1 LSVSIDYNAQTGLA
15 MTKKSETM
23 RILRDAKQLSRRY
36 RAVTGKPLGITG
48 EVAEYEAARILG
60 VQLTPARNAG
70 YDAIEKVNGSARRLQ
85 IKGRC
90 LLPDC
95 KPGQRLGSIDVRKK
109 WDAVLLVLLDE
120 TFDATEIHEA
130 KRAAVVAALA
140 EPGSK
145 ARNERGALSVNK
157 FKAIGKLR
165 WRRRA

>member
-1 LSVSIDYNAQTGLA
+1 

-23 RILRDAKQLSRRY
+23 KILRDAKQLARRY
-36 RAVTGKPLGITG
+36 HAVTGKPLGITG

-70 YDAIEKVNGSARRLQ
+70 YDAIEKVNGRTRRLQ

-95 KPGQRLGSIDVRKK
+95 KPGQRLGPIDVKKK

-120 TFDATEIHEA
+120 NFDATEIHEA
-130 KRAAVVAALA
+130 NRRAVVAALSA
-140 EPGSK
+140 PGSK
-145 ARNERGALSVNK
+145 ARNERGALGVNK
-157 FKAIGKLR
+157 FKAIGKLL